1 VAKTE
6 TKTENQ
12 QHENKKAE
20 HKETPSESVASFAAT
35 FVAGL
40 FIITFVMQLFT
51 IPSGSMQKT
60 MLVGDYVF
68 VDRLTPAA
76 KAGYTGPVV
85 PYRDVHRGDIIVFL
99 KPSQPGLHLV
109 KRVIGIPGDKI
120 HLRQG
125 VVYRNGERLNEP
137 YVIHNG
143 TYDAPRDEFP
153 SVELPW
159 GFDSYAPEWPW
170 PTEIKNYIHGEDLV
184 VPPDSYFAMGDNRE
198 DSVDSRYWGFVP
210 RSNIIGRPLFIFW
223 SQDVPPSSETAPSI
237 PERISNFF
245 YSVRHFFDKTRW
257 GRTFHIVR

>member
-1 VAKTE
+1 MAKTE
-6 TKTENQ
+6 IKTEIKPQ
-12 QHENKKAE
+12 KSKKTE
-20 HKETPSESVASFAAT
+20 HQETPSESVASFAAT

-60 MLVGDYVF
+60 LLVGDYVF

-76 KAGYTGPVV
+76 RAGYSGPVV

-143 TYDAPRDEFP
+143 TYESVRDDFP
-153 SVELPW
+153 SVELPP

-170 PTEIKNYIHGEDLV
+170 PSEIHNYIHGEDLV

-223 SQDVPPSSETAPSI
+223 SQDVPPSSETAPTI
-237 PERISNFF
+237 GERIGNFF
-245 YSVRHFFDKTRW
+245 YAVRHFFDKTRW
-257 GRTFHIVR
+257 TRTFHIVR